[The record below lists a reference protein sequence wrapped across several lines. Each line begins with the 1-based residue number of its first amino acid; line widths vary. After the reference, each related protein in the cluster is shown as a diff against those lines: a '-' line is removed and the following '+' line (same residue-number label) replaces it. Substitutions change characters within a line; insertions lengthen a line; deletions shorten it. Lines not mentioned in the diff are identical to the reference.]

1 MNREFPTNPAEI
13 TLKVI
18 DNKLKA
24 LILENLYTGTKRT
37 RDLKNSIKGIN
48 QKTLSKNLK
57 EMEYDKII
65 VRKSYPE
72 VPPKVEY
79 TLTDLGMDL
88 KPIQDSLISW
98 GNNYKNIV
106 LKKD

>member
-1 MNREFPTNPAEI
+1 
-13 TLKVI
+13 
-18 DNKLKA
+18 
-24 LILENLYTGTKRT
+24 
-37 RDLKNSIKGIN
+37 
-48 QKTLSKNLK
+48 
-57 EMEYDKII
+57 MEYDKII

-88 KPIQDSLISW
+88 KPIHDSLISW